1 MDQKKWE
8 TVLAHYSADK
18 EFIED
23 GYYRVRTVE
32 EGYQMAYLVPGL
44 CGETLIHPEITIE
57 IVNGQAVPIRLMDLE
72 TTPTTRLSVKDGDQ
86 EQIEA
91 QAEALLDKF
100 LAAKNIGH

>member
-8 TVLAHYSADK
+8 LVLANFSADK
-18 EFIED
+18 EYIAD
-23 GYYRVRTVE
+23 GYYRLRPTE

-57 IVNGQAVPIRLMDLE
+57 QVDGQAVPIRLMDLE

-91 QAEALLDKF
+91 QADLLLDKF
-100 LAAKNIGH
+100 IAAKNLGY

>member
-8 TVLAHYSADK
+8 TVLANFSADK

-57 IVNGQAVPIRLMDLE
+57 VVDGQAVPIRLMDLE

-91 QAEALLDKF
+91 QADRLLDKF
-100 LAAKNIGH
+100 LAAKPIGH